1 MRPMLASESEVMMKA
16 RLIVGVVAA
25 VLIGTGAAVLAE
37 DEHGR
42 GGGRPTV
49 APVSNPQYA
58 TECGAC
64 HMAYP
69 PGLLPARSWQKIMSG
84 LSDHFGENAE
94 LAPDVAKA
102 LSDYL
107 AGNAADHATALRSE
121 RIVRTLRLDQTP
133 LRITE
138 LPFFAQEH
146 REIPAR
152 VSTGNPKVKSMS
164 NCNACHTR
172 AAAGSFSERE
182 IRIPGFPQ
190 WED

>member
-1 MRPMLASESEVMMKA
+1 MKV
-16 RLIVGVVAA
+16 RMVVGVVAA
-25 VLIGTGAAVLAE
+25 VLIGSGAVALGE
-37 DEHGR
+37 EERGR
-42 GGGRPTV
+42 DGGRPTV
-49 APVSNPQYA
+49 APVNNPQYA
-58 TECGAC
+58 AECGSC

-69 PGLLPARSWQKIMSG
+69 PGLLPARSWQKIMAG
-84 LSDHFGENAE
+84 LVDHFGENAE

-107 AGNAADHATALRSE
+107 IGNAADHSTALRSE
-121 RIVRTLRLDQTP
+121 RITRTLRPDQVP
-133 LRITE
+133 LRITR
-138 LPFFAQEH
+138 LPFFAREH

-182 IRIPGFPQ
+182 IRIPGFPR